1 MGLYNMTF
9 NFSKIELNKY
19 NALIFT
25 VYLPSVNEKIKHLYE
40 CLSIQ
45 EKNKSKNFIN
55 SYLSQQYIISH
66 GLLRYLLA
74 YYTRDNPQNIE
85 YSFNQFDKP
94 FLKNSNSNIQFNMSH
109 SKDYVVYIIALDCQV
124 GIDIEW
130 KSKNIDVQELSDLVL
145 TKEEKIIFNK
155 LRSEEKLNTF
165 YEVWTKKE
173 AILKANG
180 YGLSYPMKL
189 INVMDISK
197 NNRKT
202 YYQFNN
208 TEFYCS
214 ALNNINGYE
223 GTAALMNQIRELIQI
238 SL

>member
-1 MGLYNMTF
+1 MTF
-9 NFSKIELNKY
+9 NFSEIKLNKY

-25 VYLPSVNEKIKHLYE
+25 VYLPSVNEQIKHLYE

-45 EKNKSKNFIN
+45 EKIKSKNFIN

-74 YYTRDNPQNIE
+74 YYTKDNPQNIE

-94 FLKNSNSNIQFNMSH
+94 FLKNNNSNIQFNMSH
-109 SKDYVVYIIALDCQV
+109 SKDYVVYILALDCQV

-130 KSKNIDVQELSDLVL
+130 KSKNIDVQELSNLVL

-155 LRSEEKLNTF
+155 LRSEEKLNNF

-180 YGLSYPMKL
+180 HGLSYPMKL
-189 INVMDISK
+189 INVMDGSK
-197 NNRKT
+197 NNKKT
-202 YYQFNN
+202 YYQVNN

-223 GTAALMNQIRELIQI
+223 GTAALMNQIRDFIQI